1 MTQLNLKVTIYS
13 NKNKS
18 IYRSYRGKVGQI
30 VPNILKQKFNE
41 STPYKVLH
49 TDISQ
54 KKLSNSIR
62 GYISPVIDEASGQ
75 VVACAV
81 SSHPNQTLI
90 NETLSQLFHRLPQG
104 SQSVLHSD
112 QGWHYQLPFYQQ
124 QLREHQITQSMSRKG
139 NCLDN
144 SPVESFFNLL
154 KRECLN
160 RIEITTLA
168 QLKVIVKKYVKWYN
182 NDRISLNK
190 KGMTPNEYIQCHS
203 SI

>member
-1 MTQLNLKVTIYS
+1 MTQLGLKVTIYS
-13 NKNKS
+13 NRSKS
-18 IYRSYRGKVGQI
+18 IYRSYRGKVGQ
-30 VPNILKQKFNE
+30 VAPNILKQSFNE
-41 STPYKVLH
+41 VTPYKVLH

-54 KKLSNSIR
+54 KKLSNSIK

-81 SSHPNQTLI
+81 SSHPDQALI
-90 NETLSQLFHRLPQG
+90 NKTLSQLFQRLPQE
-104 SQSVLHSD
+104 SQSILHSD

-124 QLREHQITQSMSRKG
+124 QLRDHHLVQSMSRKG

-168 QLKVIVKKYVKWYN
+168 KLKVVIKNYVKWYN
-182 NDRISLNK
+182 NERISLNLNCIK
-190 KGMTPNEYIQCHS
+190 
-203 SI
+203 